1 MAKELR
7 PIHIEFELQRQRK
20 QFTKANTEIRHVE
33 DTLEYFK
40 KLALKADFQSALSIF
55 PYEGFEYSNWSQK
68 SKASGIPVIQLT
80 SFKGEVLIDIFDTG
94 GQLHQYRVKLD
105 NDRIKNLKNDFLSA
119 VEPPDKLIA
128 LACETFK
135 PINKIVKQHLDNSAI
150 IIPSVNLVPIPS
162 TIVLGSYCDSSPLSL
177 IQASDVTGALS
188 FAQNSGSRE
197 RPDSFIGIGN
207 PSTKPIF
214 DQAATAKFV
223 KNTFP
228 IRGLQIKPTEFP
240 RFQMRLKKKSC
251 KDNLKTLRFFLEEQ
265 ASLVRGLQA
274 ASNMSMKNSVAL
286 VLATHGFVP
295 NASEDCFSQD
305 YYL

>member
-1 MAKELR
+1 MR
-7 PIHIEFELQRQRK
+7 
-20 QFTKANTEIRHVE
+20 
-33 DTLEYFK
+33 
-40 KLALKADFQSALSIF
+40 ALSILTGS
-55 PYEGFEYSNWSQK
+55 E

-150 IIPSVNLVPIPS
+150 IIPSVNLVPIR
-162 TIVLGSYCDSSPLSL
+162 TIVLGSYCGSSP
-177 IQASDVTGALS
+177 IADWASDVLWSAP

-214 DQAATAKFV
+214 DQAAK
-223 KNTFP
+223 
-228 IRGLQIKPTEFP
+228 R
-240 RFQMRLKKKSC
+240 S
-251 KDNLKTLRFFLEEQ
+251 
-265 ASLVRGLQA
+265 
-274 ASNMSMKNSVAL
+274 
-286 VLATHGFVP
+286 
-295 NASEDCFSQD
+295 
-305 YYL
+305 